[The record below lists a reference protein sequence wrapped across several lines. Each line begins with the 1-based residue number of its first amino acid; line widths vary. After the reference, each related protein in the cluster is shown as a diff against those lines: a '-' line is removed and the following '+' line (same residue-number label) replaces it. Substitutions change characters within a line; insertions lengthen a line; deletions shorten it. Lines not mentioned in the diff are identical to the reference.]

1 MTTAAQH
8 PHLTV
13 VPDQPA
19 PPLEGVVIEKS
30 AAVEKASR
38 PSWIEAAVNH
48 VAEHRLYAPLAGRGY
63 KRLAERWIERNR
75 DNWPHMI
82 ETVETE
88 IAASRDVA
96 EQGRL
101 RAELTKRR
109 AAYLKHRLVHVGT
122 TAAWAAAGGAGLA
135 VGTATGGLL
144 VDMAA
149 ALGAYLYG
157 IRRGVG
163 DGITSSTAAI
173 TLAPSHDT
181 PTPDSIAPLD
191 EEEIRAALRAAGFTH
206 PITVISSTPMAADG
220 TRTVTF
226 DLGGATTVTELQ
238 KKTESIA
245 AALGRDVTMVDIA
258 KVPGK
263 AGRASL
269 WMSDTDPFET
279 TRPSPLLSSPG
290 PIDAWSDGV
299 PVGWSKRG
307 HIVCLPIHNS
317 HFLIGGTTRSG
328 KGVGMAN
335 LMAGAAM
342 DIRINLRLVAGKE
355 NGEFDAYA
363 RSGVAATY
371 FKPNPKRLLALV
383 DALLAD
389 MDRRNRIL
397 GKLGKSKMTPQTIM
411 ELGGIELVVI
421 DELATFTATSSHE
434 DRDELTEKLMKL
446 AAVCAGAGI
455 ILVLTTQLP
464 QVDVV
469 PSRLAMNCLT
479 KWAMKVDNGTQSN
492 TILGSGLAG
501 AGGPDASKFAPP
513 RPGLGW
519 MVNPFAGVTDLA
531 RSFDLDEDERGE
543 ITKLMEQA
551 AILRQLAGRLA
562 GQWDD
567 PIEQYLLHT
576 TGLSSAAG
584 GPNRDGIPG
593 RSVTQLTG
601 EQRLQLDAIRG
612 ALAAMDQLGRSEAQL
627 DEMAEIIGGSMT
639 PDGLGALL
647 RAGGAGGTVKVTVPH
662 REGRVNGYRR
672 ADLEE
677 ALSFLQGA

>member
-1 MTTAAQH
+1 MSTAA
-8 PHLTV
+8 PHLTA
-13 VPDQPA
+13 VPDLPPA
-19 PPLEGVVIEKS
+19 PLTGVV
-30 AAVEKASR
+30 VEKATAVGTVPLWAR
-38 PSWIEAAVNH
+38 AADH
-48 VAEHRLYAPLAGRGY
+48 VRQHHGYAPLVGRGY
-63 KRLAERWIERNR
+63 ARLGRRWLAGLH
-75 DNWPHMI
+75 DYHPHMI
-82 ETVETE
+82 ATAEQALDATQ
-88 IAASRDVA
+88 DVA
-96 EQGRL
+96 EQEGL
-101 RAELTKRR
+101 RIKVEERR
-109 AAYLKHRLVHVGT
+109 ARYRRHRLIYGTKTGMWAT
-122 TAAWAAAGGAGLA
+122 TAATAAGVGTLSGGLA
-135 VGTATGGLL
+135 VSI
-144 VDMAA
+144 AA
-149 ALGAYLYG
+149 AVGAYLYG
-157 IRRGVG
+157 IRHGIG
-163 DGITSSTAAI
+163 DEIVAADSSTATL
-173 TLAPSHDT
+173 TLAPGNDP

-191 EEEIRAALRAAGFTH
+191 EEELRAALHAAGFTH
-206 PITVISSTPMAADG
+206 PITVINSTPMAADG

-238 KKTESIA
+238 KKTEPIA
-245 AALGRDVTMVDIA
+245 AALGRDVTMVDIG

-269 WMSDTDPFET
+269 WMSGTDPFEA
-279 TRPSPLLSSPG
+279 TRPSPLLSNPG

-307 HIVCLPIHNS
+307 HVVCLPIHNS

-342 DIRINLRLVAGKE
+342 DVRINLRLAAGKE

-397 GKLGKSKMTPQTIM
+397 GKLGKSKMTTQTIM
-411 ELGGIELVVI
+411 ELGGMELVVI
-421 DELATFTATSSHE
+421 DELATFTANGSHE

-479 KWAMKVDNGTQSN
+479 KWAMKVDSATQSN

-501 AGGPDASKFAPP
+501 AGGPDASKFDPP

-519 MVNPFAGVTDLA
+519 MANPFAGVIDLA

-543 ITKLMEQA
+543 VTKLMEQA
-551 AILRQLAGRLA
+551 ATLRQTAGRLT

-567 PIEQYLLHT
+567 PIEQHLLNV

-584 GPNRDGIPG
+584 GPNRDGRPG

-612 ALAAMDQLGRSEAQL
+612 ALAAMDQLGRDEAQT
-627 DEMAEIIGGSMT
+627 DELAEIIGGAMT
-639 PDGLGALL
+639 SDGLGALL
-647 RAGGAGGTVKVTVPH
+647 RAGGAGGTVKITVPH
-662 REGRVNGYRR
+662 KEGRVNGYRR
-672 ADLEE
+672 ADLED
-677 ALSFLQGA
+677 ALKFLSGA

>member
-1 MTTAAQH
+1 MSIAAEY

-19 PPLEGVVIEKS
+19 ASLAGVVIEKT
-30 AAVEKASR
+30 AAIEKAPVWAR
-38 PSWIEAAVNH
+38 A
-48 VAEHRLYAPLAGRGY
+48 AEHVKDNHGYAPLVGRGY
-63 KRLAERWIERNR
+63 ARLAQRWLDNHR
-75 DNWPHMI
+75 DDYDHMI
-82 ETVETE
+82 GTARRAI
-88 IAASRDVA
+88 IATDDVG
-96 EQGRL
+96 EQQALKAVVAGL
-101 RAELTKRR
+101 RADSRRHRIIHSTKTGMW
-109 AAYLKHRLVHVGT
+109 AT
-122 TAAWAAAGGAGLA
+122 TAATAATAGTLS
-135 VGTATGGLL
+135 GGLWGIAL
-144 VDMAA
+144 T

-157 IRRGVG
+157 IRHGVG
-163 DGITSSTAAI
+163 DENATPSSTAAL
-173 TLAPSHDT
+173 TLAPGNDA

-191 EEEIRAALRAAGFTH
+191 EEELRAALRAAGFAH
-206 PITVISSTPMAADG
+206 AITVVSSTPMAADG

-226 DLGGATTVTELQ
+226 DLGGATTVTELR
-238 KKTESIA
+238 KKTEAIA
-245 AALGRDVTMVDIA
+245 AALGRDVTMVDID
-258 KVPGK
+258 KVPGN

-269 WMSDTDPFET
+269 WMSDRDPFEA
-279 TRPSPLLSSPG
+279 TRPSPLLSKPG
-290 PIDAWSDGV
+290 PIDAWSEGV

-307 HIVCLPIHNS
+307 HVVCLPVYNS

-342 DIRINLRLVAGKE
+342 DMRINLRLAAGKE

-397 GKLGKSKMTPQTIM
+397 GKLGKSKMTSQTIM

-421 DELATFTATSSHE
+421 DELATFTATGSHE

-479 KWAMKVDNGTQSN
+479 KWAMKVDSGTQSN

-501 AGGPDASKFAPP
+501 AGGPDASKFDPP

-519 MVNPFAGVTDLA
+519 MANPFAGVIDLA

-543 ITKLMEQA
+543 ITRLMKQA
-551 AILRQLAGRLA
+551 AIMRQVAGRLA

-567 PIEQYLLHT
+567 PIEQHLLNA

-584 GPNRDGIPG
+584 GPRNDGVPG

-601 EQRLQLDAIRG
+601 EQRIQLDAIRG
-612 ALAAMDQLGRSEAQL
+612 ALAAMDQLGRDAATTA
-627 DEMAEIIGGSMT
+627 EMAEIIGSGMT
-639 PDGLGALL
+639 ADKLGGLL
-647 RAGGAGGTVKVTVPH
+647 RAGGAGGTEKVKIGDDWP
-662 REGRVNGYRR
+662 RGYKR
-672 ADLEE
+672 ADIASAEG
-677 ALSFLQGA
+677 FLAGS